1 MIAMNARR
9 AGRPG
14 IAAERDAYGQEIW
27 SCYKGVSPY
36 EIIERDDGFVDIGSA
51 LTYFQAFENWPRH
64 EQEAIHLARSPVLDI
79 GCGAGRVALY
89 LQSKNHRVLAIDN
102 SPMAV
107 KVTKLRGV
115 KSARVL
121 SIDDIDVL
129 TQKFGSIVLYGNN
142 FGLLGGMKKARR
154 LLAVMHGITTPDAL
168 VIAAASDPYK
178 TRDPVHLR
186 YHQRNRDRGRM
197 AGQIRLR
204 MRHYQFCGPWFDYL
218 FASQDE
224 VRCIVDETNWVISEV
239 VESTGPG
246 FVAIL
251 KKR

>member
-1 MIAMNARR
+1 MIPMNARR
-9 AGRPG
+9 AGSAG
-14 IAAERDAYGQEIW
+14 VIAERDAYGQVMW
-27 SCYKGVSPY
+27 NCYKGVSPY
-36 EIIERDDGFVDIGSA
+36 EIIERDDGFIDVGGA
-51 LTYFQAFENWPRH
+51 LPYFQAFENWPQH
-64 EQEAIHLARSPVLDI
+64 EQEAIQLARSPVLDI

-89 LQSKNHRVLAIDN
+89 LQAKGHRVLAIDN

-115 KSARVL
+115 TSARVL
-121 SIDDIDVL
+121 SIDDIHVL

-142 FGLLGGMKKARR
+142 FGLLGGRTKAGR
-154 LLAVMHGITTPDAL
+154 LLAAMHRITTPDAL
-168 VIAAASDPYK
+168 IIAAASDPYK

-204 MRHYQFCGPWFDYL
+204 IRHGQFCGPWFDYL

-224 VRCIVDETNWVISEV
+224 VRSMVEKTRWVISAI
-239 VESTGPG
+239 VESNGPG